1 MAQGSYT
8 TDLTTL
14 TQNETNTGMAEPTAV
29 GWTFL
34 NAVTSAETDYFIQ
47 NVSCTSATIKVGI
60 GALLYN
66 NGAGFSIPTDGA
78 VFCWAYFWAPG
89 VLAVES
95 SGGARQMIGSSLADF
110 FYVNHLGSDSWLYGG
125 WQCFAMAD
133 PGAITTDTQVGT
145 PTATRQYTGW
155 AYNAPSAVPGKGNPY
170 GIDAIRYGRGTLQ
183 ITNGDATEYGTFV
196 AAAEFNDKNSTA
208 ARTGFTLLDSGYHR
222 LGLFQYQDGAYKWQ
236 GHFLMGIAATAVD
249 FRDSNRLI
257 FVLNTKHVTANFNL
271 FEVRNA
277 SSRVDWTGITI
288 IALGTVSR
296 GRFLVTNNADV
307 NLDLCTFTDMDTFNF
322 LAATSALNC
331 TFRRTNAV
339 TAPGSNLSGSTFETP
354 TIAADASAVVWDVA
368 TNPDGLLDNTT
379 FSKGT
384 NAHHAITLGAL
395 SLTTVTLRG
404 ITFTGFNA
412 TDEQNDSVILLADQG
427 SNKTWTINAVSCTGT
442 VSVKKTRVGDTYTV
456 VVNPVTTLV
465 NVKDHN
471 GNALQFARVYLQ
483 AADGTGDLCYQES
496 VTIVSNGALATVTH
510 ANHGLKTGNYVN
522 LAGITGISDA
532 TADNYGALQV
542 TFVNSNSY
550 TYPTVDK
557 GSPYTYTGSI
567 TATGAIINDLTD
579 GSGNISSTR
588 SYSVDQPLTGFVR
601 KSSTSPRFKSFQI
614 AGTQLTGSNLTINVR
629 MILDE

>member
-34 NAVTSAETDYFIQ
+34 NVVTSAETDYFIQ
-47 NVSCTSATIKVGI
+47 NVACTSATIKVGI

-66 NGAGFSIPTDGA
+66 NGAGFTIPTDGA

-95 SGGARQMIGSSLADF
+95 SGGARQVIGSSLADF
-110 FYVNHLGSDSWLYGG
+110 YYVNHLGSDSWLYGG

-155 AYNAPSAVPGKGNPY
+155 AYNAPTAVPGKGNPY

-183 ITNGDATEYGTFV
+183 ITDGDATEYGTFA

-222 LGLFQYQDGAYKWQ
+222 LGLFQYQDGSYKWQ

-277 SSRVDWTGITI
+277 TSRVDWTGISI
-288 IALGTVSR
+288 VALGTVSR
-296 GRFLVTNNADV
+296 GRFLATDNADI
-307 NLDLCTFTDMDTFNF
+307 NLDTCTFTDMDTFNF

-331 TFRRTNAV
+331 VFRRTNAV
-339 TAPGSNLSGSTFETP
+339 TAPGSNLTGSTFDSP
-354 TIAADASAVVWDVA
+354 TVAADASAVIWNVA
-368 TNPDGLLDNTT
+368 TDPTGLLDNTT
-379 FSKGT
+379 FIKGT
-384 NAHHAITLGAL
+384 NAHHAIEFGTSSPL
-395 SLTTVTLRG
+395 SMTISGV
-404 ITFTGFNA
+404 TFTGFTNTVGSSAAPLYIKRTSGTVNITA
-412 TDEQNDSVILLADQG
+412 TG
-427 SNKTWTINAVSCTGT
+427 CTGIT
-442 VSVKKTRVGDTYTV
+442 ADGYKSDGAAVVITTSSRTVKVTVLSASGAAVTESNVFLRAASGGPFPYQVSVSISNSG
-456 VVNPVTTLV
+456 TT
-465 NVKDHN
+465 
-471 GNALQFARVYLQ
+471 
-483 AADGTGDLCYQES
+483 
-496 VTIVSNGALATVTH
+496 ATVTH
-510 ANHGLKTGNYVN
+510 TSHGLADNDQVIIKGADYALNNGVFTIDVTGASTYTYTMGSPPGDGSAGAGTTSTFVFLKGLANGGAGSNEISMSRSIPSTQPVAGWARKSTSSPRYKTGSI
-522 LAGITGISDA
+522 AGNVSA
-532 TADNYGALQV
+532 TAD
-542 TFVNSNSY
+542 TSF
-550 TYPTVDK
+550 
-557 GSPYTYTGSI
+557 
-567 TATGAIINDLTD
+567 TA
-579 GSGNISSTR
+579 
-588 SYSVDQPLTGFVR
+588 V
-601 KSSTSPRFKSFQI
+601 
-614 AGTQLTGSNLTINVR
+614 